1 MKYKNKCLS
10 IVMGLALCQGIF
22 ANDLVKDIEE
32 FDINSIVYI
41 EDETDFELGFDT
53 ADYLPEGFD
62 PYSFYF
68 DINNV
73 IYVENILIEEL
84 PTKKYLP
91 KRFDAYAYPTDVAG
105 MNYVDPNDT
114 IALDIDTK
122 QYLPNGFDAFARN

>member
-1 MKYKNKCLS
+1 MKYKNECLS

-41 EDETDFELGFDT
+41 EDGDDYELSFDS

-62 PYSFYF
+62 P
-68 DINNV
+68 
-73 IYVENILIEEL
+73 
-84 PTKKYLP
+84 
-91 KRFDAYAYPTDVAG
+91 YAYPTDVAG
-105 MNYVDPNDT
+105 MNYIDPNET
-114 IALDIDTK
+114 IVLDIETK